1 MSNTIDEQQIV
12 DGFGFTPDRLEQ
24 INWYV
29 NVRGIGTIPA
39 IRELINEGLLSILL
53 AQQGADAVAG
63 SRSAGL

>member
-12 DGFGFTPDRLEQ
+12 DAFGFTPDRLEQ

-29 NVRGIGTIPA
+29 NIRGIGTIPA

-53 AQQGADAVAG
+53 AKQAAEEAAQ
-63 SRSAGL
+63 S

>member
-12 DGFGFTPDRLEQ
+12 DAFGFAPDRLEQ

-29 NVRGIGTIPA
+29 NIRGIGTIPA

-53 AQQGADAVAG
+53 AKQAAEEAAQ
-63 SRSAGL
+63 S